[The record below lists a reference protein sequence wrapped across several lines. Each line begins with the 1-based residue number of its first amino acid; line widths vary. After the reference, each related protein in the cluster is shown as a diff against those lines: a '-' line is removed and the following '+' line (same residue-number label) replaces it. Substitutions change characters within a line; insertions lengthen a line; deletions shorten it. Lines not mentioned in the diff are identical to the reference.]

1 MATQKNISVK
11 NVLRIIAL
19 SLLVALAATI
29 IIGLSLGYKV
39 FIVNGAS
46 SQPMIKYRSIVIDK
60 MLEPNEIRLG
70 DIISYKSGNGVITH
84 RLVVVEDG
92 DDNVIAEFR
101 QLPQGYAGE
110 WEVGEAYIVDRSDL
124 GTNIVEWYSGEEFT
138 IQSNFR
144 TRAANLNLN
153 PLESTATLE
162 NVPYQNILGIV
173 MFSIPFLG
181 NIILFIQNNIILVV
195 ATFAALILLYNM
207 IQSEI
212 EQNKKYKK
220 IQEDKKDIHDNK

>member
-1 MATQKNISVK
+1 MTKHKNISIK
-11 NVLRIIAL
+11 NILKIVSVSLLIAL
-19 SLLVALAATI
+19 VAII

-39 FIVNGAS
+39 FIVNGGS
-46 SQPMIKYRSIVIDK
+46 SEPMIKYRSIVIDK

-70 DIISYKSGNGVITH
+70 DILSYKSGNGVITH
-84 RLVVVEDG
+84 RLVMVEDG

-110 WEVGEAYIVDRSDL
+110 WEVGEEYIVDRSDL

-138 IQSNFR
+138 IESNFR
-144 TRAANLNLN
+144 TMAASYNLN
-153 PLESTATLE
+153 PLESTSTLE

-173 MFSIPFLG
+173 VFSIPYLG
-181 NIILFIQNNIILVV
+181 NVILFIQNNIILVV
-195 ATFAALILLYNM
+195 ATIASLIILYNM
-207 IQSEI
+207 ILSEI

-220 IQEDKKDIHDNK
+220 IEEDKDDANDNK